1 VNKNRKAIVL
11 IAALLLPA
19 LVFLFLKYFGRN
31 EFAVAPLY
39 ETELPEGANDCGVA
53 EKLPYR
59 LPEPVMEALHIP
71 AGDSLAV
78 VLFTKE
84 TPDEATQVKRVK
96 EEVGLPLYWFTVI
109 DTSTLDPEWR
119 RCVFFLKDG
128 QDVALIDTK
137 HRLRGLYSITDR
149 EDADRLITELTIILK
164 QY

>member
-1 VNKNRKAIVL
+1 VNKKRKAIVL
-11 IAALLLPA
+11 FAALLLPA
-19 LVFLFLKYFGRN
+19 CVFLFLKYFGRN
-31 EFAVAPLY
+31 EFAVPPLY
-39 ETELPEGANDCGVA
+39 ENELPVGADNCGEV

-78 VLFTKE
+78 VLFTRE
-84 TPDEATQVKRVK
+84 TADEATQVKRVK

-119 RCVFFLKDG
+119 RCVFFMQEG
-128 QDVALIDTK
+128 QDVAVIDTK
-137 HRLRGLYSITDR
+137 RRLRGQYAITDR